1 MGKTQNKSVLIGIA
15 VALVAVVS
23 LAVILLNND
32 TKAPE
37 EPSTVLII
45 DEAGTFDVGTDYEEV
60 IINVPDV
67 TIQNGS
73 VNKIFVAD
81 TVGDGDV
88 TLLNVT
94 SNELELEGGGPN
106 SITIAGTSN
115 IKAIRVERTD
125 GGIRVVVTDSSSVE
139 TVTVYKGSQDVT
151 LEGKFDNLAIDASN
165 INISVKNATMGT
177 LSVSGEGTS
186 ITVDEKSTITTANF
200 LPTATKTTFTLNG
213 SVEKLVV
220 ESKESAIEVNGKVT
234 AVDIKKDA
242 EKASITINEGAE
254 VASLATSTEVSVN
267 GTGTLKEVTADDES
281 NLVGTIKPGKV
292 TVLNEPA
299 KEPEAPKPTTP
310 TPTTKPAEPSKP
322 KPAEPTKPAEPQ
334 KPVDPPKKDI
344 LVSKITITGGNKV
357 VNGSTLQ
364 LTATVAPE
372 NATIKT
378 VKWTLENTTGTAT
391 ISESGLLSATG
402 IGTVKV
408 IATATDGS
416 GVSQELVVTIEAP
429 PVIKAVL
436 YPTPSGSTLPSDNIK
451 VQINGTEIKS
461 YIMYFDGVELEKTD
475 NGIVTVVS
483 SLKDDLS
490 KVEIIYNGKR
500 YPTVLGKQ

>member
-299 KEPEAPKPTTP
+299 KEPEAPKPT
-310 TPTTKPAEPSKP
+310 
-322 KPAEPTKPAEPQ
+322 EPQ

-372 NATIKT
+372 NATVKT

-391 ISESGLLSATG
+391 ISDSGLLSATG